1 MPIDS
6 RLGGLVISDKN
17 ILVFPIIKM
26 TWRLYPLLAP
36 LFEALG
42 IAHLVRPSNS
52 RPHADMTTQYPLPYD
67 KIYLWNIPQANTHN
81 RDMRIIIPMSI
92 YRCNVSWQDLEKFPR
107 LLKSQRTK
115 RMINAFSIYGIL
127 KAISHHNGRS
137 FPKCVEIVW
146 NYLFTLSAWRCWQK

>member
-1 MPIDS
+1 M
-6 RLGGLVISDKN
+6 GGLVISDKN

-52 RPHADMTTQYPLPYD
+52 RPHADMTMQFPLPYD

-92 YRCNVSWQDLEKFPR
+92 YRCNVS
-107 LLKSQRTK
+107 
-115 RMINAFSIYGIL
+115 
-127 KAISHHNGRS
+127 
-137 FPKCVEIVW
+137 
-146 NYLFTLSAWRCWQK
+146 

>member
-42 IAHLVRPSNS
+42 IAHLVRTSNS
-52 RPHADMTTQYPLPYD
+52 RPHADMKTQYTLLYD
-67 KIYLWNIPQANTHN
+67 KTRLWN
-81 RDMRIIIPMSI
+81 
-92 YRCNVSWQDLEKFPR
+92 
-107 LLKSQRTK
+107 
-115 RMINAFSIYGIL
+115 
-127 KAISHHNGRS
+127 AISD
-137 FPKCVEIVW
+137 K
-146 NYLFTLSAWRCWQK
+146 